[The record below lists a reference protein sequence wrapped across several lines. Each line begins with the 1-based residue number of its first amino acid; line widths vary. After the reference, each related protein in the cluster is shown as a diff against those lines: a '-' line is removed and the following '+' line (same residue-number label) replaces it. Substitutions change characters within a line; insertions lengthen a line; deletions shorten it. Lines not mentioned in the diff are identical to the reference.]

1 MTKTAGSAGQTDSEG
16 GLRMVKG
23 SERSSESFVTG
34 EKLAGD
40 ERYSDALPHLQAAW
54 DALPEPK
61 TDQELAIQILAA
73 IADCHFYM
81 GEWKECCET
90 VQYAF
95 QCGADL
101 DNPFF
106 RLRLGQSLYELG
118 NEQEAANWLVPV
130 YLMEGRALFEGD
142 DLKYLEFFRD
152 KLQPP
157 KGGWPD
163 GW

>member
-1 MTKTAGSAGQTDSEG
+1 MAKSSDKANELFVPG
-16 GLRMVKG
+16 
-23 SERSSESFVTG
+23 ER
-34 EKLAGD
+34 LAGD
-40 ERYSDALPHLQAAW
+40 EQYSEALLHLQAAW

-61 TDQELAIQILAA
+61 SDHELALQILAV
-73 IADCHFYM
+73 IADCHFYL
-81 GEWKECCET
+81 GEWNECCET

-118 NEQEAANWLVPV
+118 NEQEAANWLAPV
-130 YLMEGRALFEGD
+130 YLMEGRTPFEIDG
-142 DLKYLEFFRD
+142 LKYLEFFHN
-152 KLQPP
+152 KLKEPQ
-157 KGGWPD
+157 GGWPE

>member
-1 MTKTAGSAGQTDSEG
+1 MAHDSNTVHKLIASGE
-16 GLRMVKG
+16 
-23 SERSSESFVTG
+23 EFVGAEQYT
-34 EKLAGD
+34 
-40 ERYSDALPHLQAAW
+40 DALSALQAAW

-61 TDQELAIQILAA
+61 RDQGLAMQILAA
-73 IADCHFYM
+73 ITDCYFYL
-81 GEWKECCET
+81 GEWEDCCET
-90 VQYAF
+90 VQHAF
-95 QCGADL
+95 HFGADL

-118 NEQEAANWLVPV
+118 DEQEAANWLVPV
-130 YLMEGRALFEGD
+130 YLMEGRTLFEVDG
-142 DLKYLEFFRD
+142 LKYLEFFRE